1 MKLVPLVLLVL
12 GAAVGRADASA
23 AEDSLLRCHSLG
35 RLIPSQVNQAIPVDC
50 TCDGPRYIE
59 LGPVRIGSPGGGNGN
74 IQPDCYFSTEVIP
87 AHYESEPGGPFDLE
101 PILLPV
107 EVILRRCDTSDCYV
121 FWGSASCVIERT
133 VRQGSVQSFRVVG
146 ACGAASGG

>member
-12 GAAVGRADASA
+12 GAVVGHADAST
-23 AEDSLLRCHSLG
+23 AEDSVLRCHSLG
-35 RLIPSQVNQAIPVDC
+35 DIIPTHVNHSTPVDC
-50 TCDGPRYIE
+50 TCDGPRYIA

-87 AHYESEPGGPFDLE
+87 AHYDAEPGGRYDLQ
-101 PILLPV
+101 PIMLPV
-107 EVILRRCDTSDCYV
+107 EVVLRRCDTSDCYI

-133 VRQGSVQSFRVVG
+133 VSQDCIQSYRVVG
-146 ACGAASGG
+146 SCQAASGT